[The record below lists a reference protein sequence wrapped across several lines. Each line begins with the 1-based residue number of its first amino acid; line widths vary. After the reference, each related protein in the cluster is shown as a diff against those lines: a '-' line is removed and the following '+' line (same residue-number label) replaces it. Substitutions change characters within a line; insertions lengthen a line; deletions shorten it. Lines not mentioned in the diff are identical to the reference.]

1 MPNKGPANNDCMEW
15 KVRWAEQQER
25 KIPLVRWLNALPTYL
40 MRVKSELKSTLV
52 TGDNHRRKIR
62 TQQSVKT

>member
-1 MPNKGPANNDCMEW
+1 MCQTKDQQNIDCIEW

-25 KIPLVRWLNALPTYL
+25 KDSSSPVAKVPTYL

-62 TQQSVKT
+62 TLSSL